1 MSISNNTIIQIFQ
14 KQNTMPEIIDCN
26 SQTHNSPLDLTILLP
41 AYNEENAIESLIT
54 EIRNAMTEWSGNW
67 EILVIDDCSSDNTAA
82 KASLSGV
89 RLVKRVENGGSGAS
103 RKTGIR
109 ESHGELIAMLDADG
123 SYDPSSLPEL
133 LSYFPDYDQVNGAR
147 TSEQGTIKFL
157 RVPIKWSIRKLAEI
171 VSGKR
176 IPDLNTGL
184 KIFKRD
190 LMRNYLWAIPDGFSC
205 VTSMTLAFMCN
216 GHSVK
221 YIPVTYRKRIGK
233 SKFHPIHDTLQYF
246 LTVLR
251 IITYFRPLRVLAP
264 LAFSLGAIGVLRASY
279 HIFYSPDLG
288 ITDSDVILIVAG
300 LMILIAGMLADL
312 IVKQRQ
318 R

>member
-1 MSISNNTIIQIFQ
+1 
-14 KQNTMPEIIDCN
+14 MPEVN
-26 SQTHNSPLDLTILLP
+26 FENSPTDNSPIELTILLP
-41 AYNEENAIESLIT
+41 AYNEENAIESLIS
-54 EIRNAMTEWSGNW
+54 EIRKAMTEWQGRF
-67 EILVIDDCSSDNTAA
+67 EILVVDDCSNDLTAA
-82 KASLSGV
+82 KAASSGV
-89 RLVKRVENGGSGAS
+89 RLISRIENGGSGAS

-109 ESHGELIAMLDADG
+109 EARGQLIAMLDADG
-123 SYDPSSLPEL
+123 SYDPASLPEL

-157 RVPIKWSIRKLAEI
+157 RVPMKWTIRKLAEF
-171 VSGKR
+171 VSGKT

-184 KIFKRD
+184 KIFKREQ
-190 LMRNYLWAIPDGFSC
+190 MQKYLWVIPDGFSC
-205 VTSMTLAFMCN
+205 VTSMTLAFLCN
-216 GHSVK
+216 GHPVK

-251 IITYFRPLRVLAP
+251 IITYFRPLRILAP
-264 LAFSLGAIGVLRASY
+264 LAFLLGMTGILRSIY
-279 HIFYSPDLG
+279 HICSSPVLG
-288 ITDSDVILIVAG
+288 ITDSDVILIVSG

-318 R
+318 S

>member
-1 MSISNNTIIQIFQ
+1 
-14 KQNTMPEIIDCN
+14 MPEINDFNAKTDN
-26 SQTHNSPLDLTILLP
+26 SSIDLTILLP

-54 EIRNAMTEWSGNW
+54 EIRNSMAFWDGIW
-67 EILVIDDCSSDNTAA
+67 EILVVDDCSSDNTAK
-82 KASLSGV
+82 KASLNDV
-89 RLVKRVENGGSGAS
+89 RVIKRVENGGSGAS

-109 ESHGELIAMLDADG
+109 EARGELIAMLDADG

-147 TSEQGTIKFL
+147 TSEQGTIKLL
-157 RVPIKWSIRKLAEI
+157 RVPIKWTIRKLAEI
-171 VSGKR
+171 VSGKE

-190 LMRNYLWAIPDGFSC
+190 LMRKYLWVIPDGFSC

-216 GHSVK
+216 GHPVK
-221 YIPVTYRKRIGK
+221 YIPVSYRKRIGK
-233 SKFHPIHDTLQYF
+233 SKFHPIHDTMQYF

-251 IITYFRPLRVLAP
+251 IVTYFRPLRILAP
-264 LAFSLGAIGVLRASY
+264 LAFFLGMLGILRAFY
-279 HIFYSPDLG
+279 HMFFSPDFG

-318 R
+318 S